1 MKAHIGPLSRRR
13 VLALLGIFTATGTTG
28 DGAGLDRF
36 LPPGRTTLC
45 GYGRQAL
52 AIGLHRVG
60 TGAGDVVLLPGFI
73 CRDLIGAVRTVGAE
87 VVFYDIDEQFHIVAD
102 SLDRAGASRVRAVV
116 AVNYFG
122 FPQPLDDLFPW
133 CRAHGAVLIED
144 NAHGFLSADGDI
156 PLGHRGDLGIFSL
169 RKTLALPNGGA
180 LVDNRPEEA
189 DSLGGAPRF
198 EDSSLRIEVAWAAKR
213 GVKRVMAFGGPSTVG
228 PVLGAIRGLRRF
240 APGSDVEIMSPDA
253 EIAIPQEKLAPVTR
267 RLLQRTAV
275 DEEITRRRKLYRE
288 CDALLKDA
296 SEVRPLFSEL
306 PAEVVPQGFPFVYV
320 GNEPRQFADRWWR
333 LGVPIVSW
341 PDLPHAFAS
350 NAPPHCHRVM
360 LVPFL
365 W

>member
-1 MKAHIGPLSRRR
+1 
-13 VLALLGIFTATGTTG
+13 
-28 DGAGLDRF
+28 
-36 LPPGRTTLC
+36 
-45 GYGRQAL
+45 
-52 AIGLHRVG
+52 
-60 TGAGDVVLLPGFI
+60 
-73 CRDLIGAVRTVGAE
+73 
-87 VVFYDIDEQFHIVAD
+87 
-102 SLDRAGASRVRAVV
+102 
-116 AVNYFG
+116 
-122 FPQPLDDLFPW
+122 
-133 CRAHGAVLIED
+133 
-144 NAHGFLSADGDI
+144 
-156 PLGHRGDLGIFSL
+156 
-169 RKTLALPNGGA
+169 
-180 LVDNRPEEA
+180 
-189 DSLGGAPRF
+189 
-198 EDSSLRIEVAWAAKR
+198 
-213 GVKRVMAFGGPSTVG
+213 
-228 PVLGAIRGLRRF
+228 
-240 APGSDVEIMSPDA
+240 MSPDA

>member
-122 FPQPLDDLFPW
+122 FPQPLDDLFPF
-133 CRAHGAVLIED
+133 RLVVLW
-144 NAHGFLSADGDI
+144 AD
-156 PLGHRGDLGIFSL
+156 L
-169 RKTLALPNGGA
+169 
-180 LVDNRPEEA
+180 
-189 DSLGGAPRF
+189 
-198 EDSSLRIEVAWAAKR
+198 
-213 GVKRVMAFGGPSTVG
+213 
-228 PVLGAIRGLRRF
+228 
-240 APGSDVEIMSPDA
+240 
-253 EIAIPQEKLAPVTR
+253 
-267 RLLQRTAV
+267 
-275 DEEITRRRKLYRE
+275 
-288 CDALLKDA
+288 
-296 SEVRPLFSEL
+296 
-306 PAEVVPQGFPFVYV
+306 
-320 GNEPRQFADRWWR
+320 
-333 LGVPIVSW
+333 
-341 PDLPHAFAS
+341 
-350 NAPPHCHRVM
+350 
-360 LVPFL
+360 
-365 W
+365 